1 MLNLYD
7 GLAASYKSNEE
18 ADEIM
23 KKYGYEINS
32 SLSDPETKVYYQPKT
47 KDLLVSFRGTKNL
60 LNDIPTDAA
69 LAFGQIRNTDRFKRS
84 NDTYKK
90 AKDYYDEST
99 THLIGHSL
107 GGGLASSIGRPED
120 KIITYNKGHGL
131 FDPATKNKTNE
142 THYRTPTDLVSF
154 LSVFDNE
161 NNKYIGFLNPMNYLG
176 VLPAHNL
183 KRIEN
188 ILV

>member
-18 ADEIM
+18 ADAIM
-23 KKYGYEINS
+23 RKYGYELNS
-32 SLSDPETKVYYQPKT
+32 NLSDPETKVYYQPKT

-60 LNDIPTDAA
+60 LNDVPTDAA
-69 LAFGQIRNTDRFKRS
+69 LAFGQIRNTDRWKRS

-107 GGGLASSIGRPED
+107 GGGLASSIGRSED
-120 KIITYNKGHGL
+120 KIITYNKGH
-131 FDPATKNKTNE
+131 
-142 THYRTPTDLVSF
+142 
-154 LSVFDNE
+154 
-161 NNKYIGFLNPMNYLG
+161 
-176 VLPAHNL
+176 
-183 KRIEN
+183 
-188 ILV
+188 